1 MEVFSDSILFTNI
14 FYLKTRGPAFVYRF
28 SFEYSSTS
36 RWSDRIKLARE
47 RFFIG
52 KYSQVCLLGA
62 SKFFSL
68 INSGCWTNNES
79 EFIFRGKIFRDFFSS
94 KQSIFSTFQVIAN
107 ERNTYVKEH
116 KSRRKKI
123 NCIFL
128 IILKNV
134 YYKEMKN
141 PFINW

>member
-1 MEVFSDSILFTNI
+1 MFTDFLLNIRAHHYEVIESSWRVKGFLSANT
-14 FYLKTRGPAFVYRF
+14 VRF
-28 SFEYSSTS
+28 
-36 RWSDRIKLARE
+36 
-47 RFFIG
+47 
-52 KYSQVCLLGA
+52 VCLA
-62 SKFFSL
+62 PQ
-68 INSGCWTNNES
+68 NSGCWTNNES

-94 KQSIFSTFQVIAN
+94 KLSIFSTFQVIAN

-141 PFINW
+141 PLINWYCNNVIITNFKNKKNL